1 MRQSK
6 KAHSGL
12 LRKEAWEGW
21 LYASPWII
29 GFLLFTLGPM
39 VFSFLLTFMKW
50 DLVNPVRWV
59 GFENYTRMFTDSSFW
74 KSLKV
79 TAVYSFFGVPLNL
92 IGSLLL
98 ALLLNQRLRGIAFF
112 RTVYYLPAVVSG
124 VAVGLLWKWL
134 FDPTF
139 GLINYLLSLVGIQGP
154 MWLASETWAL
164 PALIVMGL
172 WGVGGGM
179 VIFLA
184 GLQGIPTELY
194 EAVELDGANWWR
206 KFWSITVPMISPVIF
221 FNLIMGIIGSF
232 QTFTYAYVMT
242 AGGPNDATLF
252 YVLNLYYNAFL
263 YLRMGYASALA
274 WFLFLVILGLTLLV
288 FKSSPMWVYYESEV
302 KGR

>member
-1 MRQSK
+1 MNKSK
-6 KAHSGL
+6 STL
-12 LRKEAWEGW
+12 LHREALDGW

-29 GFLLFTLGPM
+29 GFFLFTLGPI
-39 VFSFLLTFMKW
+39 VASFVLAFMKW
-50 DLVNPVRWV
+50 DLVNPPRWI
-59 GFENYTRMFTDSSFW
+59 GLDNYLRMFNDSVFW
-74 KSLKV
+74 SSLKV
-79 TAVYSFFGVPLNL
+79 TAIYSCFGVPLNL
-92 IGSLLL
+92 FGSLIL
-98 ALLLNQRLRGIAFF
+98 ALLCNQKLRGIEIF
-112 RTVYYLPAVVSG
+112 RTIYYLPSVVSG
-124 VAVGLLWKWL
+124 VAIGLLWKWL

-139 GLINYLLSLVGIQGP
+139 GLINYLLSLVGIEGP

-184 GLQGIPTELY
+184 GLQGIPLELY
-194 EAVELDGANWWR
+194 EAAELDGANRWN
-206 KFWSITVPMISPVIF
+206 KFWQITIPMLSPVIF
-221 FNLIMGIIGSF
+221 FNLIMGIISSF

-242 AGGPNDATLF
+242 GGGPNNATLF

-274 WFLFLVILGLTLLV
+274 WFLFLVILTLTGLV